1 MVVPSEDLKSREGAM
16 HMLER
21 KVAVIYGAGSIGS
34 AVAKAFAAAGALVHV
49 ASRTRASLD
58 SLADDIRESGGE
70 VHTATI
76 DALDPTSVREHADRV
91 AAEAGRIDHLLQPH
105 RPW

>member
-1 MVVPSEDLKSREGAM
+1 
-16 HMLER
+16 MLDE

-34 AVAKAFAAAGALVHV
+34 AVAKAFVAAGSQVYV
-49 ASRTRASLD
+49 ASRTQAPLD
-58 SLADDIRESGGE
+58 ALADAIRASGGE
-70 VHTATI
+70 LHAAIV

-91 AAEAGRIDHLLQPH
+91 AARGRPHRYLLQPH